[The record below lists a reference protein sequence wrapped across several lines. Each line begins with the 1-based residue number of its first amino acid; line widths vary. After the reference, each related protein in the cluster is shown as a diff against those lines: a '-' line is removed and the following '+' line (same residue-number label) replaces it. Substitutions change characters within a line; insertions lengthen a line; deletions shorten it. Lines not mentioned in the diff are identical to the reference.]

1 MSMSTIDYSNMSSQ
15 ELEHLAPDD
24 PDAAWELF
32 NRILDQGEPL
42 GDLEPDEAQSPSS
55 PAVVVNN

>member
-1 MSMSTIDYSNMSSQ
+1 MSSQ

-55 PAVVVNN
+55 PAVVVND

>member
-1 MSMSTIDYSNMSSQ
+1 MSTIDYSNMSSQ

-32 NRILDQGEPL
+32 NRLLDQGEPL
-42 GDLEPDEAQSPSS
+42 EDMESNDTQPLPSPT
-55 PAVVVNN
+55 VVDG